1 VLLAAVALAGAVAAT
16 IDGQPITIDALDAP
30 ASQEVERLHDALHD
44 AAVAGVERLVAEA
57 IESTTPST
65 EETADR
71 GVGDADVDR
80 FRAEH
85 RADVARMALDTA
97 SERAA
102 VRHYLEERA
111 RADRA
116 RRLRAGRAVVVAV
129 PEGRLLE
136 QPLSA
141 RRKIARVDAVAI
153 RAAALEQVAALPLY
167 RARGELYLARKR
179 RLDAMI
185 DERLLARASTPSEQ
199 PGPTVSDDEL
209 QAYVE
214 AERRAGRAIADAE
227 RVRPYLA
234 FQKTHRAR
242 AERLEALRA
251 GACIEVLLRP
261 PPVPHLPEDEGG
273 APALGPPGGRTLIL
287 YSNYR
292 CDTCR
297 AVHREVDRLR
307 ATDPDVR
314 IVFRDFVPVYDP
326 VATEGAWL
334 VRCAATL
341 GVFEA
346 MRRVLL
352 ERDPPAFGQ
361 RWVTDD
367 GLPALAATLGVDAS
381 TLAACLSA
389 SETAATV
396 GRDSARARDLGF
408 TEAPAMLARGKPLS
422 GMQSVATLASALR

>member
-1 VLLAAVALAGAVAAT
+1 MLLAAVALAGAVAAT

-30 ASQEVERLHDALHD
+30 ASQEVERLHDALHA

-85 RADVARMALDTA
+85 HADVARMALDTA

-116 RRLRAGRAVVVAV
+116 RRLRAGRTVVIAV
-129 PEGRLLE
+129 PDGRLLE
-136 QPLSA
+136 QPLPA

-179 RLDAMI
+179 RLDALI
-185 DERLLARASTPSEQ
+185 DERLLARASTPSDQ
-199 PGPTVSDDEL
+199 PGATVSDDEL
-209 QAYVE
+209 HAYVE
-214 AERRAGRAIADAE
+214 AERRAGRPITDTGTGATVSRVPEDAS
-227 RVRPYLA
+227 RASGTAGDAARRGA
-234 FQKTHRAR
+234 HR
-242 AERLEALRA
+242 
-251 GACIEVLLRP
+251 GAP
-261 PPVPHLPEDEGG
+261 PPAPGTASAGRRGG
-273 APALGPPGGRTLIL
+273 APALGPPAGRTLIL

-292 CDTCR
+292 CETCR

-307 ATDPDVR
+307 AADQDVR

-326 VATEGAWL
+326 VATESARL

-341 GVFEA
+341 GAFEA

-367 GLPALAATLGVDAS
+367 GLPALAATLGIDAS
-381 TLAACLSA
+381 TLAACLTA
-389 SETAATV
+389 SDTTATV
-396 GRDSARARDLGF
+396 VRDSARARDLGF

-422 GMQSVATLASALR
+422 GMQSAATLASALR